1 MFLFA
6 PCVFSSTHIS
16 NCPDSSFTELGAKFP
31 AVGRIFSNESGFIG
45 TGTLINTNHPKLTGR
60 VVLTCTHNLEDLE
73 ITGAFFHLGEEE
85 RKFAHW
91 VLHPKFSAFTDLMCF
106 NAYDIALCL
115 LDAPLDVEEAEID
128 LDLGDEEA
136 LGRMCT
142 TVGYGNTGHYNGLYS
157 ITDNRRRASHSFSG
171 KLPRDCYV
179 QQITDLH
186 IATEKLTGEDAEVYL
201 HGNLSL
207 STDNTS
213 DSVPLP
219 HGITGSGDS
228 GGPIFSDG
236 KIIAIVNESRTS
248 FKKIPLIT
256 LSALKEFDGKYEAAY
271 TESFS
276 KEHLR
281 LQARIPYLVSRSL

>member
-1 MFLFA
+1 
-6 PCVFSSTHIS
+6 
-16 NCPDSSFTELGAKFP
+16 
-31 AVGRIFSNESGFIG
+31 
-45 TGTLINTNHPKLTGR
+45 
-60 VVLTCTHNLEDLE
+60 
-73 ITGAFFHLGEEE
+73 
-85 RKFAHW
+85 
-91 VLHPKFSAFTDLMCF
+91 
-106 NAYDIALCL
+106 
-115 LDAPLDVEEAEID
+115 
-128 LDLGDEEA
+128 
-136 LGRMCT
+136 
-142 TVGYGNTGHYNGLYS
+142 
-157 ITDNRRRASHSFSG
+157 
-171 KLPRDCYV
+171 V

-281 LQARIPYLVSRSL
+281 LQARIPYLEECVTLPLREDEVDTHSVPITVAQARKMKVGYNKDYDSLSDDEITRRLTSHEQENVLLSIHKKWILGVLAEFAEHDSRHDKK